1 MNAFMSLITVMLDLL
16 KDLKKGKK
24 KKQEKLPWF
33 KMLIDINC

>member
-24 KKQEKLPWF
+24 KNKR
-33 KMLIDINC
+33 NCLGLRC

>member
-24 KKQEKLPWF
+24 KTREIALV
-33 KMLIDINC
+33 